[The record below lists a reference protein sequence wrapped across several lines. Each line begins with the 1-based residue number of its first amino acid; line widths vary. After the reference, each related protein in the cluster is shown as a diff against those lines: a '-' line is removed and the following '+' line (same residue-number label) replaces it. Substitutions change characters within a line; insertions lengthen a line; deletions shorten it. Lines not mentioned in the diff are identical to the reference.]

1 MILSGRS
8 LRTKFG
14 IQLGAVV
21 LGLLLVLG
29 TTFLGLR
36 AFSAKFDAF
45 SHVGLEV
52 QARTLM
58 IARDQNFFSRLVRSA
73 MLGDAYEDIAPQAEK
88 YSKAIRSH
96 YEALEA
102 AVGKLEDPGLRETFL
117 SAIASARQDSY
128 AILDD
133 GTAAVASARGVT
145 DLKALNGLWLD
156 YRNANKVRGENSR
169 RTFGVL
175 SDLAL
180 KSMRENQDAT
190 ARDLWLLQVGL
201 VAIGLVSI
209 AAATLV
215 SLLIRKAI
223 VGPMGEASRIAGRI
237 AQGDLSTAFQV
248 QAGSKDEVLQML
260 EALSDM
266 QGRLR
271 GVIASVHTGA
281 DTVASGSTE
290 LSATATE
297 MAATIRSIASNA
309 SEQQATAERMA
320 AAVTELAASIQQ
332 VTGHVHHAQRG
343 MDQATGA
350 TVEGERAQKG
360 AADAMVSI
368 RESVTMIVKA
378 IQVIDDIARQTNL
391 LSLNAAIEAAK
402 AGNMGKGFAVV
413 AEEVRK
419 LAERSGVAAK
429 EVRELAEVCNQS
441 IAQGTATVDTSVAAL
456 HAITLSISEVASM
469 LKEITV
475 ASEEQARTGED
486 VGRQVEGVAAATGHM
501 AMATS
506 EQAATVDEV
515 TRTSHELARVAE
527 TLNAEVRTFKI

>member
-1 MILSGRS
+1 
-8 LRTKFG
+8 
-14 IQLGAVV
+14 
-21 LGLLLVLG
+21 
-29 TTFLGLR
+29 
-36 AFSAKFDAF
+36 
-45 SHVGLEV
+45 
-52 QARTLM
+52 
-58 IARDQNFFSRLVRSA
+58 
-73 MLGDAYEDIAPQAEK
+73 
-88 YSKAIRSH
+88 
-96 YEALEA
+96 
-102 AVGKLEDPGLRETFL
+102 
-117 SAIASARQDSY
+117 
-128 AILDD
+128 
-133 GTAAVASARGVT
+133 VT
-145 DLKALNGLWLD
+145 DLKVLNGMWLT

-169 RTFGVL
+169 KTFGVL
-175 SDLAL
+175 SELAL
-180 KSMRENQDAT
+180 KSMRETQDET
-190 ARDLWLLQVGL
+190 ARDLRLLQVGL
-201 VAIGLVSI
+201 LLIGLVSI
-209 AAATLV
+209 AVTTLV
-215 SLLIRKAI
+215 SLLIRKSI
-223 VGPMGEASRIAGRI
+223 VGPMGEASALAGRI
-237 AQGDLSTAFQV
+237 ARGDLTAAFRV
-248 QAGSKDEVLQML
+248 EARDSRDEVLRML

-266 QGRLR
+266 QDRLR
-271 GVIASVHTGA
+271 GVMGSVQMGA

-290 LSATATE
+290 LSATAEE

-309 SEQQATAERMA
+309 HEQQATAERMA
-320 AAVTELAASIQQ
+320 AAVTQLAASIQE

-429 EVRELAEVCNQS
+429 EVRELAEICNQS
-441 IAQGTATVDTSVAAL
+441 IAQGTATVDTSVSAL

-469 LKEITV
+469 LKEITA

-486 VGRQVEGVAAATGHM
+486 VGHQVEGVAAATGHM
-501 AMATS
+501 AMATT
-506 EQAATVDEV
+506 EQATTVDEV

-527 TLNAEVRTFKI
+527 TLNAEVRKFKV